1 MDFIDDF
8 IEEYRKNPCL
18 WKADCTNFKNR
29 TKRQEAYL
37 KLIEVAAKHGEHYNI
52 ERTKQKINNLR
63 CAFRQQL
70 KKIVES
76 KNKGEKDEPY
86 CPKRKYF
93 ESLMFLKDEE
103 NLERKTKR
111 CGVIGPSNGDEII
124 ETCAMEQ
131 DCIVEG
137 IMESNVVRNKLT
149 QNICS
154 SDSTEADQTT
164 KSLSQNEILEEQT
177 IEESFTEY
185 SDDVYNKINDLM
197 PSERGLKDQKTFET
211 EKEMSYLSESNNT
224 RKRSSS
230 TSSQLSKEIE
240 PANKRTYKLETS
252 SIDLEKIVSLACKN
266 HNSNIDDHFTN
277 FGKVIAHKLR
287 TMDNSQAIYAEKIIT
302 DVLFH
307 GQMKVLTVSSIKQ
320 FLNVNFSD
328 LCETVRCNK

>member
-8 IEEYRKNPCL
+8 IEEYKKNPCL

-86 CPKRKYF
+86 CPKRRYF

-111 CGVIGPSNGDEII
+111 CGVIGPSNGEEI
-124 ETCAMEQ
+124 ETSTIEQ

-137 IMESNVVRNKLT
+137 IMESHVVRNKLT

-154 SDSTEADQTT
+154 SDSTEVDQTT
-164 KSLSQNEILEEQT
+164 KQLTQNEILEEQT
-177 IEESFTEY
+177 IEETFTEY

-197 PSERGLKDQKTFET
+197 PPERGLKDQKSYES
-211 EKEMSYLSESNNT
+211 EKETCFLPESNNS

-240 PANKRTYKLETS
+240 PANKRMYKLETS
-252 SIDLEKIVSLACKN
+252 SIDLEKILSLACKS
-266 HNSNIDDHFTN
+266 HNSNIDDHFSN

-307 GQMKVLTVSSIKQ
+307 GQMKMLTVSSIKQ
-320 FLNVNFSD
+320 FLNLNFSD
-328 LCETVRCNK
+328 LCESVRCNK

>member
-86 CPKRKYF
+86 CPKRRYF

-111 CGVIGPSNGDEII
+111 CGITGPSNGDEI
-124 ETCAMEQ
+124 ETSTLEQ

-154 SDSTEADQTT
+154 PDSAEADQTT
-164 KSLSQNEILEEQT
+164 KPLSQNEILEEQT
-177 IEESFTEY
+177 LEESFTEY

-197 PSERGLKDQKTFET
+197 PPERGLKEPKPYES
-211 EKEMSYLSESNNT
+211 EKEASFLPESNNS

-230 TSSQLSKEIE
+230 ASSQLSKEIG
-240 PANKRTYKLETS
+240 PANKRIYKLEAS
-252 SIDLEKIVSLACKN
+252 SIDLEKILSLACKS
-266 HNSNIDDHFTN
+266 HNSNIDDHFAN
-277 FGKVIAHKLR
+277 LGKVIAHKLR

-307 GQMKVLTVSSIKQ
+307 GQMKMLTVSSIKQ

-328 LCETVRCNK
+328 LCESIRCNK

>member
-8 IEEYRKNPCL
+8 IEEYKNNPCL

-70 KKIVES
+70 KKIIES

-86 CPKRKYF
+86 CPKRRYF

-111 CGVIGPSNGDEII
+111 YGVIGPSNAEDI
-124 ETCAMEQ
+124 ETSTLEQ
-131 DCIVEG
+131 DCMTEG
-137 IMESNVVRNKLT
+137 LIETNLVKNKLA
-149 QNICS
+149 QNICPA
-154 SDSTEADQTT
+154 DGTETDQAS
-164 KSLSQNEILEEQT
+164 KSIHQNEILEEQA

-185 SDDVYNKINDLM
+185 SDDVYNKINDLI
-197 PSERGLKDQKTFET
+197 PQESNSKDQKLYEI
-211 EKEMSYLSESNNT
+211 EKETSFIVESSSS

-230 TSSQLSKEIE
+230 TSSLLSKEAEPTSKKIKMEASSLDLAKILSVSCKSHNNIE
-240 PANKRTYKLETS
+240 DHYTYLG
-252 SIDLEKIVSLACKN
+252 KI
-266 HNSNIDDHFTN
+266 
-277 FGKVIAHKLR
+277 IAHKLR
-287 TMDNSQAIYAEKIIT
+287 TMDTSQAIYAEKIIT

-307 GQMKVLTVSSIKQ
+307 GQMKMLSVASINQ

-328 LCETVRCNK
+328 ICESVRCNK

>member
-8 IEEYRKNPCL
+8 IEEYKNNPCL

-70 KKIVES
+70 KKIIES
-76 KNKGEKDEPY
+76 KNKGVKEEPY
-86 CPKRKYF
+86 CPKRRYF

-103 NLERKTKR
+103 NLERKAKR
-111 CGVIGPSNGDEII
+111 SSGNGVSNTEELDTSILEQECKLPRNLADNIG
-124 ETCAMEQ
+124 
-131 DCIVEG
+131 EG
-137 IMESNVVRNKLT
+137 ERTS
-149 QNICS
+149 
-154 SDSTEADQTT
+154 
-164 KSLSQNEILEEQT
+164 KSLSQNELLEEQT
-177 IEESFTEY
+177 LEECYTEY
-185 SDDVYNKINDLM
+185 SDEVYHKINDLI
-197 PSERGLKDQKTFET
+197 PHEKNVKDKVYEC
-211 EKEMSYLSESNNT
+211 EKETSFLTETKSS

-230 TSSQLSKEIE
+230 TSSQISKEAE
-240 PANKRTYKLETS
+240 PAKRIFKIETPT
-252 SIDLEKIVSLACKN
+252 IDLEKLCSLTCKG
-266 HNSNIDDHFTN
+266 HNSTMEDHFSS

-287 TMDNSQAIYAEKIIT
+287 TMDGSQAIYAEKIIT

-307 GQMKVLTVSSIKQ
+307 GQMKMLSVSSINQ

-328 LCETVRCNK
+328 LCEPVRINK